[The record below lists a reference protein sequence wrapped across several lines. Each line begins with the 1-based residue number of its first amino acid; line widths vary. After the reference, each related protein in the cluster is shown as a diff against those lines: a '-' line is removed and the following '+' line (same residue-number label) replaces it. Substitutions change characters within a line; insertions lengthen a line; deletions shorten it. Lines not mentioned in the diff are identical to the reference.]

1 MDHTTTPTRTL
12 PPYTLPVLPP
22 AKLAQRRYPRPPA
35 KTHEPK
41 RNRSQR
47 QRKFVSAITH
57 QPILEMHFPDGDRHF
72 DDERGCEEARKQSKH
87 NGDSAEKFGRRGK
100 ICQPLWKAER
110 AHEIHVMMKPAPYLV
125 ITMRDHDRSQNEP
138 HDEQREGLQPVEK
151 IHVYLQNSRT
161 HFQNGKRIR

>member
-1 MDHTTTPTRTL
+1 MSTVIRIRIQPRSIL
-12 PPYTLPVLPP
+12 PRFP
-22 AKLAQRRYPRPPA
+22 AARLAKRRSPRPA
-35 KTHEPK
+35 SKTKQPK
-41 RNRSQR
+41 RNPSHR

-57 QPILEMHFPDGDRHF
+57 QPVLKMYFPDGDRHF

-87 NGDSAEKFGRRGK
+87 NCDSAEKFRPRGK
-100 ICQPLWKAER
+100 ICQPLWKTER

-151 IHVYLQNSRT
+151 VHTHLQNM
-161 HFQNGKRIR
+161 NG